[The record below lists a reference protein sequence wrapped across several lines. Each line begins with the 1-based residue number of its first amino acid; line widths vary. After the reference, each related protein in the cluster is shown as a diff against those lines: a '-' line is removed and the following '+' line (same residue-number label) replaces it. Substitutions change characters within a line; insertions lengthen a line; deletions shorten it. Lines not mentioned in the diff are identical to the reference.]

1 VVTTPLKLWHSF
13 QALATVYRDA
23 YNRKLN
29 DKYLPKWSEYKE
41 LARWA
46 ANLLYQ
52 TGIGL
57 VTKPVPRPP
66 TPALDTVAGNLPAQ
80 TVYVR
85 ITWTGE
91 GGEGAPSEETALD
104 AAEDQALRVTP
115 PGAPAG
121 VTGWN
126 VYVGGASGE
135 EARQNSGPLA
145 LGTPWVM
152 PDTGLAAGP
161 AVGQGQE
168 PELFKSVPKFV
179 QRG

>member
-1 VVTTPLKLWHSF
+1 MNSRVLISAHSVSVS
-13 QALATVYRDA
+13 AVARSL
-23 YNRKLN
+23 
-29 DKYLPKWSEYKE
+29 

-57 VTKPVPRPP
+57 VTRPVPRPEK
-66 TPALDTVAGNLPAQ
+66 PALDTVAGNLPAQ
-80 TVYVR
+80 TLYVR
-85 ITWTGE
+85 ISWSGE

-115 PGAPAG
+115 PAAPAG

-126 VYVGGASGE
+126 VYVGGGSGE
-135 EARQNSGPLA
+135 EARQNSVPLA
-145 LGTPWVM
+145 PGTPWVM

-161 AVGQGQE
+161 AVGEGQE